1 MNILDNLIAW
11 IDPERAYKRDAYR
24 FALEEQRANYDA
36 GGYGR
41 VNNNWNVFNQS
52 GELTDRT
59 DRDVVRARAR
69 DLERN
74 SDMMNGIISAYKRN
88 VFGGGY
94 TLQAK
99 TGDDDLNEQIETAW
113 KRWCKKQNCDLT
125 GRQSFNQI
133 MRMAVERKK
142 VDGGI
147 LFIKVFTKDKK
158 LFVPFQIQ
166 AIEVDQL
173 DNTATT
179 PKNKGNRVVGGIEFD
194 QHCKPVG
201 YWFKKADI
209 EGFEVNDPVYY
220 DAKQVIYYFTLKR
233 PTQVREMSDVAQSIT
248 RIRDANEFMTA
259 VSVKERIAACLSV
272 FIKKQLPVSGI
283 GRPNGGIAPTKKF
296 EYDGKTI
303 SPGMIK
309 ELNAGD
315 EIQVINPNGQSTDA
329 AQLIKLHQ
337 RLVGSG
343 QGLSY
348 EATSRDV
355 SEANYSSV
363 RHAMIEDEETY
374 TEDRELLLDV
384 MTEIFETFV
393 ISAVLK
399 GVISIPKFWNDTQKY
414 LNHEWIKAPKPWID
428 PAKEANANKIAL
440 STGQKTYKE
449 ICAENGRD
457 WRKQLKDQKEV
468 LEYAQELGL
477 EMGGVI
483 YGKAS
488 TSKQQQ
494 SYSNDEGSGGNATE

>member
-1 MNILDNLIAW
+1 MNILDSIIAW
-11 IDPERAYKRDAYR
+11 AAPERAYKREAYR
-24 FALEEQRANYDA
+24 YALEEQRANYDA
-36 GGYGR
+36 GGFGR
-41 VNNNWNVFNQS
+41 VNNNWNATNQS
-52 GELTDRT
+52 AELTDRA
-59 DRDVVRARAR
+59 DRDIVRARAR

-74 SDMMNGIISAYKRN
+74 SDMMNGVVSAYKRN

-99 TGDDDLNEQIETAW
+99 TGNDALNEEIENAW
-113 KRWCKKQNCDLT
+113 KRWCKKQNCDVT
-125 GRQSFNQI
+125 GRQSFNQL
-133 MRMAVERKK
+133 MRMAIERKK

-147 LFIKVFTKDKK
+147 LFLKVVDKGTNS
-158 LFVPFQIQ
+158 FVPFKIQ

-173 DNTATT
+173 DSSVNM
-179 PKNKGNRVVGGIEFD
+179 PKYKENRVVGGIEFD
-194 QHCKPVG
+194 KYCKPVG
-201 YWFKKADI
+201 YWFKQADI
-209 EGFEVNDPVYY
+209 EGFEVHKPIFYPAD
-220 DAKQVIYYFTLKR
+220 KVIYYLSIKR
-233 PTQVREMSDVAQSIT
+233 PTQVREISDVAQSIT

-272 FIKKQLPVSGI
+272 FIKKSLPPSGL
-283 GRPNGGIAPTKKF
+283 GRPNGNTERKF
-296 EYDGKTI
+296 QYDGKTI

-315 EIQVINPNGQSTDA
+315 EVQVVNPSGQSADA

-374 TEDRELLLDV
+374 TEDRELLIEV
-384 MTEIFETFV
+384 MNEIFESF
-393 ISAVLK
+393 IIFAVLSK
-399 GVISIPKFWNDTQKY
+399 AINIPDFWEDKQKY

-440 STGQKTYKE
+440 ATGQKTYKE

-457 WRKQLKDQKEV
+457 WRKQLKDQQEV
-468 LEYAQELGL
+468 LDYAKELGL

-483 YGKAS
+483 YG
-488 TSKQQQ
+488 
-494 SYSNDEGSGGNATE
+494 SNTVKKNEV